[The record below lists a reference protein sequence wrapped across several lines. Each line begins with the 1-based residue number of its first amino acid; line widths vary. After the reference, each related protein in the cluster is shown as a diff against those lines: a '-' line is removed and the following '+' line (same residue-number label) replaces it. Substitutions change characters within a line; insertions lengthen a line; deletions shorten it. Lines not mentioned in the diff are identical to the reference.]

1 MSSNDDIYI
10 NLQMVIQ
17 NGWDISEILHNN
29 TLKEK
34 FLRKALQNSD
44 VDIIKVLIGNIELI
58 RRWEVLKHAA
68 NDGDTMVVKN
78 FLKYDDAILSSLNSP
93 LFEAALNNRYECVEL
108 LLKAGAT
115 LNMHFFRDVIIR
127 SNDPSFYGDDD
138 DDDHFYDVS
147 KSINLLLKYQKGL
160 YLLLGEINDEED
172 KEYLFATLN
181 RVVRDHKEDTFMI
194 AACLKYYNKLEVDR
208 NYTIKLIALTRG
220 LLKYGRIENNIIY
233 KIQEYT
239 FSGYDLLCIANG
251 ASLVINDID
260 HGNAYQP
267 KIHVASFKEQNLLEA
282 LQEYSYNFFIM
293 NKKRRREY
301 E

>member
-1 MSSNDDIYI
+1 MSSNDNYMY
-10 NLQMVIQ
+10 LQMAIE
-17 NGWDISEILHNN
+17 NGWDISKILSNN

-44 VDIIKVLIGNIELI
+44 VGIIRFLIANIELN

-68 NDGDTMVVKN
+68 NDGDTKVVEN
-78 FLKYDDAILSSLNSP
+78 FLKYDEAMLRSNLNSP

-127 SNDPSFYGDDD
+127 SNDPAFYGDDD
-138 DDDHFYDVS
+138 DVDHFYDVS

-208 NYTIKLIALTRG
+208 AYTIKLIALTRG
-220 LLKYGRIENNIIY
+220 LLKHGNMEENNVYNIL
-233 KIQEYT
+233 EYNL
-239 FSGYDLLCIANG
+239 SGYDLLCVANG
-251 ASLVINDID
+251 ASLVINGTD
-260 HGNAYQP
+260 HGNPDQT
-267 KIHVASFKEQNLLEA
+267 KIYVDSFTEQNLLEA
-282 LQEYSYNFFIM
+282 LQAYSYNFFIM
-293 NKKRRREY
+293 KNKRPREY